1 MTRREPILRR
11 PRSRGGTPAGVRV
24 GLARHVSAIHPRS
37 VALVVAMTAAVTW
50 LGGGSLPRAAG
61 QPLGQSAEPSPVA
74 DSAPLFTPGPGSVG
88 AASALESRAPA
99 ADVGSK
105 LRQGWNVGGL
115 IDLDASTSGARVS
128 RELATV
134 DALSGTEFE
143 GTKPPPP
150 MRRDGPGSGQP
161 QRPRA
166 ERPSLASAGDSRPAP
181 GPRAAVASPEDTPDP
196 ALTGDCG
203 WLGLGCLSG
212 GMWALIGSLGA
223 VGAGL
228 VALIVRELYFAR

>member
-1 MTRREPILRR
+1 MTRRAPILRR
-11 PRSRGGTPAGVRV
+11 PMSHEGAPPGARSHRAHPIVSRRRWGGVLVMATTASLAWLAGGPV
-24 GLARHVSAIHPRS
+24 P
-37 VALVVAMTAAVTW
+37 
-50 LGGGSLPRAAG
+50 PAAG
-61 QPLGQSAEPSPVA
+61 QTVGRSADTPPI
-74 DSAPLFTPGPGSVG
+74 DPAPLFTPGPGSVG
-88 AASALESRAPA
+88 AASTLESRAPA

-115 IDLDASTSGARVS
+115 LDLDASTSGARTS
-128 RELATV
+128 SELATV

-143 GTKPPPP
+143 GTTAPPPV
-150 MRRDGPGSGQP
+150 RRDGPVSGQP
-161 QRPRA
+161 PRPRA
-166 ERPSLASAGDSRPAP
+166 DRPPLASAADSRPAP

-212 GMWALIGSLGA
+212 GMWALIGGLGA
-223 VGAGL
+223 VGAAL

>member
-1 MTRREPILRR
+1 MTRRAPILRR
-11 PRSRGGTPAGVRV
+11 PMSHEGAPPGAGSHRAHPVVSRCRRGGV
-24 GLARHVSAIHPRS
+24 
-37 VALVVAMTAAVTW
+37 LVMAMTAAVTW
-50 LGGGSLPRAAG
+50 LGGGALPRAAG
-61 QPLGQSAEPSPVA
+61 QPLGQSAEPSPMA

-105 LRQGWNVGGL
+105 LRQGWNVGRL

-143 GTKPPPP
+143 GTTPPPP
-150 MRRDGPGSGQP
+150 MRRDGPVSGQP

-166 ERPSLASAGDSRPAP
+166 DRPPLASAGDSRPAP
-181 GPRAAVASPEDTPDP
+181 GPGAAVASPEDTPDP

-212 GMWALIGSLGA
+212 GMWALIGGLGV
-223 VGAGL
+223 VGAAL
-228 VALIVRELYFAR
+228 VALIVRELYFDR